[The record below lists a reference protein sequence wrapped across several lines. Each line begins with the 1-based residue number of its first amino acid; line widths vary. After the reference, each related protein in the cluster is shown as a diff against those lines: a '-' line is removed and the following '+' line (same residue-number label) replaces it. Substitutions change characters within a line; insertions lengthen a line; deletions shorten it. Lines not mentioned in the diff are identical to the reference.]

1 MLFNYKAVDNT
12 NVNREGTVEAPSVDA
27 AISAVQKRGYTLLS
41 IDEAGAASGVMG
53 LLNIEFNFFQSV
65 SNKDVV
71 ILSRQIA
78 TLFQAQ
84 VSPLRIFRLL
94 SAEVENPLLQST
106 LNQVVED
113 LQGGSSISRALAAH
127 PKIFS
132 SFYINLVKA
141 GEESGSLEKS
151 FDYLADYLDRQ
162 YETIAKAKNA
172 LVYPAFV
179 IGVFVLV
186 MVLMLTMVIPNIA
199 AILTESGQELPIYTK
214 IVIGISDVLVNFIG
228 LILIA
233 IAAGA
238 IGLWRFLQTDVGK
251 RARDEF
257 IITIPYLGDLQRK
270 LLLTRIC
277 DNMAT
282 MLGSGISIVQALEVT
297 ADVVD
302 NLVYKEIILAA
313 LTEVKGGRSFADS
326 ISEYPEIPG
335 VLAQMAK
342 VGEET
347 GSLGNILTTLANFY
361 RREVNNAV
369 DTLIGLIEPAMIV
382 LLGLGVGVLLAS
394 VLMPIYNL
402 TSSF

>member
-1 MLFNYKAVDNT
+1 MLFNYKAVDANKIQ
-12 NVNREGTVEAPSVDA
+12 REGTVEAGSVDA
-27 AISAVQKRGYTLLS
+27 AITAVQRRGYTIVS
-41 IDEAGAASGVMG
+41 IDEVGAEGGFSN
-53 LLNIEFNFFQSV
+53 LLNIQFTMFQSV
-65 SNKDVV
+65 SNKELV

-84 VSPLRIFRLL
+84 VSPLRIFSLL
-94 SAEVENPLLQST
+94 SAEVENDQLKSVM
-106 LNQVVED
+106 NQIVED
-113 LQGGSSISRALAAH
+113 LQGGSSISKALSAH
-127 PKIFS
+127 PAIFS
-132 SFYINLVKA
+132 SFYVNLVKS

-162 YETIAKAKNA
+162 YEVISKARNA
-172 LVYPAFV
+172 LIYPAFV
-179 IGVFVLV
+179 IAIFIGV
-186 MVLMLTMVIPNIA
+186 MIMMLTLVIPNIA
-199 AILTESGQELPIYTK
+199 NILIDSGQELPIYTK
-214 IVIGISDVLVNFIG
+214 VVIGISDFLVNYMAL
-228 LILIA
+228 LIILV
-233 IAAGA
+233 AGA
-238 IGLWRFLQTDVGK
+238 GFGYWHFSKTDLGK
-251 RARDEF
+251 RTIDEF
-257 IITIPYLGDLQRK
+257 MISVPYLGDLKRK

-302 NLVYKEIILAA
+302 NVVFKEIIEEA
-313 LTEVKGGRSFADS
+313 LTEVKGGRSFADA

-347 GSLGNILTTLANFY
+347 GSLGKILTTLSNFY

-369 DTLIGLIEPAMIV
+369 DTMIGLIEPAMIV
-382 LLGLGVGVLLAS
+382 VLGLGVGVLLAS

-402 TSSF
+402 SSSF

>member
-1 MLFNYKAVDNT
+1 MLFNYKAIDNT
-12 NVNREGTVEAPSVDA
+12 NINREGTVEAPSVDA

-41 IDEAGAASGVMG
+41 IDEAGSSAGIMSV
-53 LLNIEFNFFQSV
+53 LNVEFTFFQSV

-71 ILSRQIA
+71 ILSRQIS

-94 SAEVENPLLQST
+94 SAEVENPLLQTT

-113 LQGGSSISRALAAH
+113 LQAGSSISRALAAH

-132 SFYINLVKA
+132 SFYVNLVKA

-179 IGVFVLV
+179 VGVFILV
-186 MVLMLTMVIPNIA
+186 MVAMLTMVIPNIA
-199 AILTESGQELPIYTK
+199 TILTESGQELPIYTK
-214 IVIGISDVLVNFIG
+214 IVIGLSDFLVNFVG

-233 IAAGA
+233 IAAGVIA
-238 IGLWRFLQTDVGK
+238 MWKFLQTDVGRRSK
-251 RARDEF
+251 DEF
-257 IITIPYLGDLQRK
+257 IISIPYLGDLQRK

-302 NLVYKEIILAA
+302 NLVYKEIILAS
-313 LTEVKGGRSFADS
+313 LSEVKGGRSFAES

-382 LLGLGVGVLLAS
+382 VLGLGVMVLLAS

-402 TSSF
+402 TSAF